1 MKGLIIEDEKA
12 DAEDLHDLL
21 RHLQPDLSCRMFE
34 DGEIALRYIKRQ
46 QEKIDI
52 FFIDRKLPQMDGF
65 TLASKIREI
74 PGYTLTPIVFVTGYS
89 MGQLDA
95 FHEYHCYS
103 YLVKP
108 LTKESVERSI
118 GSLLQNLDQQQAR
131 RKMKRVIPLIIGDD
145 LKYVDANAI
154 LGVEV
159 LGRNCYVYA
168 GKRSYPLL
176 YKNMETA
183 LKEIG
188 EPYCVRCHRS
198 YAVNLKN
205 VIDIQKLRRNI
216 WSPVF
221 PVETIFHCEISKS
234 YYPRIMELYKE
245 VLTNDLL

>member
-1 MKGLIIEDEKA
+1 
-12 DAEDLHDLL
+12 
-21 RHLQPDLSCRMFE
+21 
-34 DGEIALRYIKRQ
+34 
-46 QEKIDI
+46 
-52 FFIDRKLPQMDGF
+52 
-65 TLASKIREI
+65 
-74 PGYTLTPIVFVTGYS
+74 
-89 MGQLDA
+89 
-95 FHEYHCYS
+95 
-103 YLVKP
+103 
-108 LTKESVERSI
+108 
-118 GSLLQNLDQQQAR
+118 
-131 RKMKRVIPLIIGDD
+131 MKRVIPLIIGDD

>member
-21 RHLQPDLSCRMFE
+21 RHLQPALSCRVFE

-118 GSLLQNLDQQQAR
+118 GSLLQNLDQQPAR
-131 RKMKRVIPLIIGDD
+131 RKMKRVIPLTIGDE
-145 LKYVDANAI
+145 LKVCRR
-154 LGVEV
+154 
-159 LGRNCYVYA
+159 GRDFGSGSP
-168 GKRSYPLL
+168 GKELL
-176 YKNMETA
+176 CSCGETQ
-183 LKEIG
+183 LSSF
-188 EPYCVRCHRS
+188 V
-198 YAVNLKN
+198 
-205 VIDIQKLRRNI
+205 
-216 WSPVF
+216 
-221 PVETIFHCEISKS
+221 
-234 YYPRIMELYKE
+234 
-245 VLTNDLL
+245 

>member
-1 MKGLIIEDEKA
+1 MKGLIVEDEKA
-12 DAEDLHDLL
+12 DAEELEELL
-21 RHLQPDLSCRMFE
+21 KVLQPELSCRVFR
-34 DGEIALRYIKRQ
+34 DGEMALRCIRRQ
-46 QEKIDI
+46 QEPIDI